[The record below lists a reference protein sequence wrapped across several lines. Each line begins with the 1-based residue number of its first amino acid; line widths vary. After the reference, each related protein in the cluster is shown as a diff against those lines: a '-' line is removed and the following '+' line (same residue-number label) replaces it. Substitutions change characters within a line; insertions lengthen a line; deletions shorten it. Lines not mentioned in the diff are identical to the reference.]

1 MRIEEGQIIALDDNK
16 EYLVLKKVDSN
27 NTTYVYLV
35 TTQQPIE
42 VQFMKE
48 SVSDDSVTL
57 LPLDNSE
64 LADIIPL
71 FDK

>member
-71 FDK
+71 FEK